1 MNPEI
6 TDQTLVLQRLKEGD
20 EKTFELLFHRYY
32 AALCFFANKILKDE
46 EAARDVVQEVF
57 IRFYEK
63 SYDFPNLIALK
74 SFLYSCVQSKALNA
88 LEKQNTRTF
97 LKQRLDTPKYEEATY
112 FRHQIEAEIFEE
124 ISITIGFSP
133 LKKNSTAI
141 TITIS
146 PINRIITLLPVSP
159 SILIIREELLKIR
172 YTKVI
177 TTATAMT
184 IIILVSQSVALFHI
198 TIALVI
204 APGPHNIGID
214 KGVIEIS
221 LT

>member
-1 MNPEI
+1 MIVELSEPDMNPEI

-124 ISITIGFSP
+124 IFA
-133 LKKNSTAI
+133 AI
-141 TITIS
+141 EELPS
-146 PINRIITLLPVSP
+146 ECRRIFKMSYLEHMD
-159 SILIIREELLKIR
+159 IREITEKLQIAESTVKTQRQRAKQYLRKRLKNL
-172 YTKVI
+172 YTSVI
-177 TTATAMT
+177 F
-184 IIILVSQSVALFHI
+184 LFF
-198 TIALVI
+198 
-204 APGPHNIGID
+204 
-214 KGVIEIS
+214 E
-221 LT
+221 

>member
-74 SFLYSCVQSKALNA
+74 SFLY
-88 LEKQNTRTF
+88 
-97 LKQRLDTPKYEEATY
+97 EEATY

-124 ISITIGFSP
+124 IFA
-133 LKKNSTAI
+133 AI
-141 TITIS
+141 EELPS
-146 PINRIITLLPVSP
+146 ECRRIFKMSYLEHMD
-159 SILIIREELLKIR
+159 IREITEKLQIAESTVKTQRQRAKQYLRKRLKNL
-172 YTKVI
+172 YT
-177 TTATAMT
+177 
-184 IIILVSQSVALFHI
+184 
-198 TIALVI
+198 LVI
-204 APGPHNIGID
+204 FLFF
-214 KGVIEIS
+214 E
-221 LT
+221 

>member
-74 SFLYSCVQSKALNA
+74 SFLYS
-88 LEKQNTRTF
+88 
-97 LKQRLDTPKYEEATY
+97 TPKYEEATY

-124 ISITIGFSP
+124 IFA
-133 LKKNSTAI
+133 AI
-141 TITIS
+141 EELPS
-146 PINRIITLLPVSP
+146 ECRRIFKMSYLEHMD
-159 SILIIREELLKIR
+159 IREITEKLQIAESTVKTQRQRAKQYLRKRLKNL
-172 YTKVI
+172 YT
-177 TTATAMT
+177 
-184 IIILVSQSVALFHI
+184 
-198 TIALVI
+198 LVI
-204 APGPHNIGID
+204 FLFF
-214 KGVIEIS
+214 E
-221 LT
+221 

>member
-57 IRFYEK
+57 IRF
-63 SYDFPNLIALK
+63 
-74 SFLYSCVQSKALNA
+74 LYSCVQSKALNA

-124 ISITIGFSP
+124 IFA
-133 LKKNSTAI
+133 AI
-141 TITIS
+141 EELPS
-146 PINRIITLLPVSP
+146 ECRRIFKMSYLEHMD
-159 SILIIREELLKIR
+159 IREITEKLQIAESTVKTQRQRAKQYLRKRLKNL
-172 YTKVI
+172 YT
-177 TTATAMT
+177 
-184 IIILVSQSVALFHI
+184 
-198 TIALVI
+198 LVI
-204 APGPHNIGID
+204 FLFF
-214 KGVIEIS
+214 E
-221 LT
+221 